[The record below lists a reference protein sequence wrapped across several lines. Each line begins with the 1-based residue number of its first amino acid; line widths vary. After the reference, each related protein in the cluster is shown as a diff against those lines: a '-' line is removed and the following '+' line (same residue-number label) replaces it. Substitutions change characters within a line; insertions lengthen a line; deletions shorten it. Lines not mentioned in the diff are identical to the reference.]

1 MKAMIL
7 LLGATLAYSCTT
19 EKEIQSD
26 MVDVQ
31 LVKIETVQRYPD
43 FEQKLLTWRDRN
55 NIDYITFEP
64 ASSEYKV
71 GTFMK
76 VLVRK

>member
-7 LLGATLAYSCTT
+7 LLGVTLAYSCTT
-19 EKEIQSD
+19 QKEIQSD

-43 FEQKLLTWRDRN
+43 VEQKLLTWRDRN

-64 ASSEYKV
+64 ISSEYKV

>member
-1 MKAMIL
+1 MIL
-7 LLGATLAYSCTT
+7 LLGATLAYSCAT

-26 MVDVQ
+26 IIDVQ

-43 FEQKLLTWRDRN
+43 LEQKLLTWRDRN

-64 ASSEYKV
+64 AALNTKWERS
-71 GTFMK
+71 
-76 VLVRK
+76 